1 MLGDEVA
8 GQIVNA
14 AAMKFRF
21 AKVSAKKRLVIVPRH
36 EANSWLSTLSAT
48 FRPSE
53 RDLAVSG
60 LVHPSR

>member
-8 GQIVNA
+8 GQIVEA

-36 EANSWLSTLSAT
+36 EANLTAV
-48 FRPSE
+48 
-53 RDLAVSG
+53 DLVGNLQA
-60 LVHPSR
+60 